1 MKKILFLIIAVFSVL
16 TSCEDGGR
24 PNTKDE
30 FSIDINGTS
39 ILKNATV
46 SLFND
51 SDKEI
56 MDGVTDENGL
66 FVFEDVQ
73 SATGLLVKV
82 CGGSFYSVATD
93 SDVSFTGCLEESIPL
108 SQGNVSVT
116 VDILSTFISKYDS
129 ETSTEEWQTYLD
141 ITTLPSPALQ
151 SSLTDASKR
160 YLWYQGIAKIAE
172 NVSKANSV
180 TPETMYSTENLLNL
194 LLADLADDNII
205 NGSTKAKFGT
215 LNVEALIL
223 KSVLA

>member
-1 MKKILFLIIAVFSVL
+1 MRKLFLFILVFVV
-16 TSCEDGGR
+16 TVSCEDGGR
-24 PNTKDE
+24 PKTDE

-39 ILKNATV
+39 ILKNAAV
-46 SLFND
+46 SLYND
-51 SDKEI
+51 SGKEI
-56 MDGVTDENGL
+56 MDGVTDENGI
-66 FVFEDVQ
+66 FVFEGVQ

-93 SDVSFTGCLEESIPL
+93 SDVSFTGCLEDSIPL
-108 SQGNVSVT
+108 SQTDVSVT
-116 VDILSTFISKYDS
+116 VDILSTFISKYES
-129 ETSTEEWQTYLD
+129 VTSTEEWQTYLD
-141 ITTLPSPALQ
+141 MTTLPSPALQ

-205 NGSTKAKFGT
+205 NGSSKAKFGT

>member
-1 MKKILFLIIAVFSVL
+1 MKKVLLLITAFLLVL

-93 SDVSFTGCLEESIPL
+93 SDVSFTGCLEDSIPL

-172 NVSKANSV
+172 NVS
-180 TPETMYSTENLLNL
+180 
-194 LLADLADDNII
+194 
-205 NGSTKAKFGT
+205 
-215 LNVEALIL
+215 
-223 KSVLA
+223 

>member
-66 FVFEDVQ
+66 CVFEDVQ
-73 SATGLLVKV
+73 SASGLLVKV
-82 CGGSFYSVATD
+82 C
-93 SDVSFTGCLEESIPL
+93 
-108 SQGNVSVT
+108 
-116 VDILSTFISKYDS
+116 
-129 ETSTEEWQTYLD
+129 
-141 ITTLPSPALQ
+141 
-151 SSLTDASKR
+151 
-160 YLWYQGIAKIAE
+160 
-172 NVSKANSV
+172 
-180 TPETMYSTENLLNL
+180 
-194 LLADLADDNII
+194 
-205 NGSTKAKFGT
+205 
-215 LNVEALIL
+215 
-223 KSVLA
+223 